1 MIYVIEKLL
10 TENEAFDL
18 IVKHDKDCIDR
29 ALVNRGDYEPKV
41 RQTNVKFLGN
51 NIQFAKYTKGDHFD
65 WHEDYNQIHTIV
77 ILLNDDFEGGEF
89 EVKDHNQPLNL
100 KTGDCVMIP
109 SLVSHRVKPITS
121 GIRYSLKMWHK

>member
-1 MIYVIEKLL
+1 MIYVIEKLF

-41 RQTNVKFLGN
+41 RQTNVKFLAS

-65 WHEDYNQIHTIV
+65 WHEDYNQIKTIV

-89 EVKDHNQPLNL
+89 EVKDTEPLNL

-121 GIRYSLKMWHK
+121 GIRYSLTMWHK

>member
-65 WHEDYNQIHTIV
+65 WHEDYNQINTIV

-121 GIRYSLKMWHK
+121 GIRYSLTMWHP

>member
-18 IVKHDKDCIDR
+18 ILKHDKDCINR
-29 ALVNRGDYEPKV
+29 ALVNRGDYKPKV
-41 RQTNVKFLGN
+41 RQTNVKFLAN

-65 WHEDYNQIHTIV
+65 WHEDYNQINTIV

-89 EVKDHNQPLNL
+89 EVKDTEPLNL

-121 GIRYSLKMWHK
+121 GIRYSLTMWHP

>member
-1 MIYVIEKLL
+1 MIYVIEKLF

-121 GIRYSLKMWHK
+121 GIRYSLTMWHK